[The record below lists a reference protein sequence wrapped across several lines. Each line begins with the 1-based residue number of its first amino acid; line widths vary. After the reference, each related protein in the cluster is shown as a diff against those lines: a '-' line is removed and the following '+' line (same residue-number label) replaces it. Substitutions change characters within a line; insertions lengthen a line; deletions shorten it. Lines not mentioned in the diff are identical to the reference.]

1 VRTVAVLVTVIPE
14 RSMHES
20 AHSGRGRGCEVPR
33 RKDLPLPSRIW
44 PVTQLLSL
52 DAETCVKFA
61 VGKAWH
67 LGLAAEVEIP
77 VLWVANRPSAVVAQ
91 ERGDRLSL
99 PRRDYQVV
107 VSEGCG
113 LALIYSH
120 ELS

>member
-1 VRTVAVLVTVIPE
+1 MRTVAVLVSVIPE
-14 RSMHES
+14 RAMHES

-99 PRRDYQVV
+99 PRRD
-107 VSEGCG
+107 
-113 LALIYSH
+113 
-120 ELS
+120 